1 MICPYCKKEI
11 KDNTGFCPECGQDI
25 SVTEN
30 KNQTDI
36 YWRNINKEGVKR
48 SEEYKSLVKRSKQ
61 EAAKRRNK
69 YLLTTV
75 FVLVLIGGSVLGL
88 IRFQQY
94 QKQMLEEVNA
104 GLVGKTLTAHSSHM
118 EGLGWIHHEYWQLTF
133 IDEGN
138 LEYAYIQTVGPKEDD
153 ENPEYKGTYSYSVSR
168 SITGKYTIEV
178 NGESYELKVD
188 DDNVPKSI
196 SH

>member
-153 ENPEYKGTYSYSVSR
+153 ENLEYKGTYSYSVSR

>member
-25 SVTEN
+25 SITEN

-94 QKQMLEEVNA
+94 QKQMLGEVNA
-104 GLVGKTLTAHSSHM
+104 GLVGKTLTCC
-118 EGLGWIHHEYWQLTF
+118 
-133 IDEGN
+133 
-138 LEYAYIQTVGPKEDD
+138 
-153 ENPEYKGTYSYSVSR
+153 
-168 SITGKYTIEV
+168 
-178 NGESYELKVD
+178 
-188 DDNVPKSI
+188 
-196 SH
+196 

>member
-25 SVTEN
+25 SITEN

-94 QKQMLEEVNA
+94 QKQMLGEVNA

-196 SH
+196 SN